1 MADDTNFDGNFDI
14 SDLAN
19 YLDGGSNSAIPD
31 DLMDQKTEPVK
42 PEPKDENTVKEE
54 PKVKQPDP
62 ASFPPTSIIT
72 AEGVRKSLRERRAS
86 AKLLESGE
94 STIPPKITVSVPG
107 TIPVKP
113 NTITVLPSIET
124 LATKPPPVTST
135 SSSSSSSSQTP
146 SQQRKPRTPISDIH
160 GTNPSNRRASPPA
173 LNKVVP
179 TSPLKQKLKQYV
191 LERQARQAA
200 NRTPPRTV
208 QSETAAHKSPGG
220 SVGIENPLIQRR
232 MSQSPSPTNWQQLIQ
247 YGRNSPNFIASLS
260 PRSRDALFNIQNK
273 DPRMSPYCRTSPVPA
288 DLTTKKEAVSPK
300 PASSKSPRPNTK
312 SPKSSTSST
321 EDPPIPTTS
330 VQKSSI
336 SNPPLFVEPKT
347 YIKEEP
353 IEAPPPKTNVPVQA
367 IQPPLEHS
375 RPSSKSNDH
384 TSLTSSKSV
393 PLQIKLQSGSTEV
406 PRLSKSVPTTP
417 DGGYNTRKIKV
428 QTFALLGKNPKSKR
442 SSENLKN
449 SPRHTPSMKAPQA
462 DPPKPPQ
469 LQPPRP
475 PQPPKSLDLKDKTPE
490 KVVPKTENLENPF
503 EPVFTSASAEIISPF
518 KDVTSRHLSIPT
530 SFDINFDE
538 ADLFNMEVDETETK
552 VEQNVSLEDQEQV
565 TRPPMQADSDLTT
578 PLVGEL
584 SLEGKGKDCLKDIV
598 GLDSP
603 FDKRRG
609 KIGRPRSK
617 STISPEGDERRKSGD
632 SDDRKKIIEP
642 RLLLARSVISET
654 RASKRAR
661 SSSEPFSAAN
671 IDDDHRSRKQ
681 YYYYGEPKAT
691 KAIEPLDDHLEF
703 KCNICKKGFPK
714 QSRLETHLKHYHEG
728 KENVADEESDERE
741 DIKITVRCT
750 CDSPHEDRLMIQCD
764 ECSQWLHA
772 ICIGV
777 NNSNIPSQYI
787 CPYCYAIVKQLHDW
801 YEDGNLPRMIPNDSE
816 KPNEPMLQL
825 HDMTDQYHKV
835 SKGITATRLKLDALE
850 RSEARRLQDKKDGVW
865 PTNGRKME
873 GTLVVIPGGGSVLL
887 PNSTQSNTGDP
898 KTSNASL
905 VYVLSPGTAK
915 TSTTTTIGGKTVYTV
930 SRPPLVMS
938 LAQLRQQ
945 NPNFRPAAMRGQL
958 RPLSIRPSFRGV
970 QTSSPGSS
978 HRQGVPHV
986 VRGTTLR
993 GNPRAASARYASP
1006 RGTLTPPRAS
1016 GPRSA
1021 SSLAIYPPAR
1031 MPHSPATRQPNAGIR
1046 PSGINSLGSPR
1057 MSHPRLPGSNTT
1069 VTRAR
1074 MPGVRPAPPSIDSA
1088 NLAPR
1093 PGQIRQRSTTSPRVQ
1108 TPLPR
1113 PSPQPGS
1120 SPRHHTKSE
1129 PATINMFQPT
1139 YLSNSRSSSPH
1150 LPGNRL
1156 TSRSRPVSPRL
1167 QRADISQLLAAA
1179 NNPISSLAAKQ
1190 FQDSLA
1196 QEIADSQDLLEAH
1209 ISALEKQLDE
1219 FERCSEKLDPT
1230 LQLGHVL
1237 YDLEQ
1242 LKIFT
1247 QTV

>member
-1 MADDTNFDGNFDI
+1 MRLHNQAIDANTASLLRHHHLTQQQKATGQKGPGQAAPVRYKTPEPAVPASFRGMLESDEVATAGSPAKSEKSDGQQPQAYLSVMKLDKNKGQGPMIESYPVHGSFKSTVPRAPKLASPKGSQPGSPGSAVSKKTSAPSPSQGAAPQQIIAKPHFNPVTPAQIQKVSNPARLPPGYDMQQQIYRYPQPMGTYPHPGNNPAMFKPVSVPAPVPNTEEKGGQIVQPTPIMSPKPVAVSGQAPDLKPDDSISAAIQDHLTSDDLWMADDTNFDGNFDI

-42 PEPKDENTVKEE
+42 PEPKDEKTVKEE

-94 STIPPKITVSVPG
+94 STIPPKITVTVPG

-135 SSSSSSSSQTP
+135 SSSSSSSSSQTP

-321 EDPPIPTTS
+321 EDPPISTTS
-330 VQKSSI
+330 VQKSTI

-375 RPSSKSNDH
+375 RPVSKSNDH

-428 QTFALLGKNPKSKR
+428 QTFALLGKNPKSKK
-442 SSENLKN
+442 SSENLKH
-449 SPRHTPSMKAPQA
+449 SPRHTLSMKAPKVEQPQA

-475 PQPPKSLDLKDKTPE
+475 PQPQPPKSLDLKDKTPE
-490 KVVPKTENLENPF
+490 KVIPKTENLENPF
-503 EPVFTSASAEIISPF
+503 EPVFTSTSTEIISPF

-552 VEQNVSLEDQEQV
+552 VEQNVSMEDQEQV

-603 FDKRRG
+603 FG
-609 KIGRPRSK
+609 
-617 STISPEGDERRKSGD
+617 
-632 SDDRKKIIEP
+632 
-642 RLLLARSVISET
+642 
-654 RASKRAR
+654 
-661 SSSEPFSAAN
+661 
-671 IDDDHRSRKQ
+671 
-681 YYYYGEPKAT
+681 
-691 KAIEPLDDHLEF
+691 
-703 KCNICKKGFPK
+703 
-714 QSRLETHLKHYHEG
+714 
-728 KENVADEESDERE
+728 
-741 DIKITVRCT
+741 
-750 CDSPHEDRLMIQCD
+750 
-764 ECSQWLHA
+764 WLH
-772 ICIGV
+772 
-777 NNSNIPSQYI
+777 
-787 CPYCYAIVKQLHDW
+787 
-801 YEDGNLPRMIPNDSE
+801 
-816 KPNEPMLQL
+816 
-825 HDMTDQYHKV
+825 
-835 SKGITATRLKLDALE
+835 
-850 RSEARRLQDKKDGVW
+850 
-865 PTNGRKME
+865 
-873 GTLVVIPGGGSVLL
+873 
-887 PNSTQSNTGDP
+887 
-898 KTSNASL
+898 
-905 VYVLSPGTAK
+905 
-915 TSTTTTIGGKTVYTV
+915 
-930 SRPPLVMS
+930 
-938 LAQLRQQ
+938 
-945 NPNFRPAAMRGQL
+945 
-958 RPLSIRPSFRGV
+958 
-970 QTSSPGSS
+970 
-978 HRQGVPHV
+978 
-986 VRGTTLR
+986 
-993 GNPRAASARYASP
+993 
-1006 RGTLTPPRAS
+1006 
-1016 GPRSA
+1016 
-1021 SSLAIYPPAR
+1021 
-1031 MPHSPATRQPNAGIR
+1031 
-1046 PSGINSLGSPR
+1046 
-1057 MSHPRLPGSNTT
+1057 
-1069 VTRAR
+1069 
-1074 MPGVRPAPPSIDSA
+1074 
-1088 NLAPR
+1088 
-1093 PGQIRQRSTTSPRVQ
+1093 
-1108 TPLPR
+1108 
-1113 PSPQPGS
+1113 
-1120 SPRHHTKSE
+1120 
-1129 PATINMFQPT
+1129 
-1139 YLSNSRSSSPH
+1139 
-1150 LPGNRL
+1150 
-1156 TSRSRPVSPRL
+1156 
-1167 QRADISQLLAAA
+1167 
-1179 NNPISSLAAKQ
+1179 
-1190 FQDSLA
+1190 
-1196 QEIADSQDLLEAH
+1196 DLLH
-1209 ISALEKQLDE
+1209 LD
-1219 FERCSEKLDPT
+1219 L
-1230 LQLGHVL
+1230 
-1237 YDLEQ
+1237 
-1242 LKIFT
+1242 
-1247 QTV
+1247 